1 MPDKQ
6 ADNNFMPTLLV
17 INGFRFFF
25 HSNENSEPIHVH
37 VTKGSANGKIWLLPN
52 IEIAYMNGFT
62 NSEIKMIMETIITHS
77 KTFKAKWNEHFNK

>member
-25 HSNENSEPIHVH
+25 YSNENSEPIHVH
-37 VTKGSANGKIWLLPN
+37 VTKGSANGKIWLLTN